1 MIHVQLFYEVVYGD
15 TITDIARRFGM
26 DVPKLV
32 GLNGDFYSARDVNEI
47 QVGELIRIQ

>member
-15 TITDIARRFGM
+15 TVIEIARRFGM

-32 GLNGDFYSARDVNEI
+32 RLNHGWLTKDLDDISVGD
-47 QVGELIRIQ
+47 LIRIQ